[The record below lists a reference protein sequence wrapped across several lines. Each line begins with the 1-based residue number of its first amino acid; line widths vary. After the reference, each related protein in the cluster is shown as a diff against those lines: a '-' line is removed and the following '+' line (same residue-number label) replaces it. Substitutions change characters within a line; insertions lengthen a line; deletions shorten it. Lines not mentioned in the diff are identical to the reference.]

1 LMKFRVSE
9 SLVLTILLVYN
20 STQSS
25 VIAFSPITLILSLI
39 FALYLFIKNK
49 KNIDKLFVNFSL
61 LFFLVNIFLFFSLL
75 KFDIFLSGYMY
86 LKFLYAYLSIK
97 NIGLDFFKNIVKIGY
112 YGAIISLAF
121 FSFQIINYDFTFKFV
136 GFLQN
141 SFDFLT
147 FRNESFANNILFTVN
162 SSAEFRNS
170 GFMWEPKGFANFLI
184 ISIFFQ
190 LVIGSFKVF
199 NKKMLIML
207 IALITTFSTTGFIAL
222 FSLLIFYFLNKNL
235 KTSLIFFPIF
245 ILFSSIIFFNTD
257 FLYDKIVYELSLTKE
272 YENLLYQ
279 KKDYKD
285 DVYSLGRTG
294 SFIVDINDLKNR
306 PFFGYGFTR
315 ENRTQSDFVK
325 LIRVNGLS
333 DLLAVYGI
341 VGFILYFYMHHIFL
355 KKMQNQLNFKFAPI
369 ILITLI
375 IIYTASTLTSHPLWI
390 SFLFLSLVYKKI

>member
-1 LMKFRVSE
+1 MKFRVSE

-25 VIAFSPITLILSLI
+25 VVAFSPITLILSLL

-49 KNIDKLFVNFSL
+49 KNIDKLFINFSL
-61 LFFLVNIFLFFSLL
+61 IFFSVSIFLFFSLSR
-75 KFDIFLSGYMY
+75 FDIFLSGYMY

-112 YGAIISLAF
+112 YGSIISLIF
-121 FSFQIINYDFTFKFV
+121 FFFQIINYDLTFKFV

-141 SFDFLT
+141 SFDFLS

-190 LVIGSFKVF
+190 LVIGSFRVF
-199 NKKMLIML
+199 SKKILIML

-279 KKDYKD
+279 KKDYED

-315 ENRTQSDFVK
+315 ENRTQSNFVK

-375 IIYTASTLTSHPLWI
+375 IIYTASTLTSHPLWM

>member
-1 LMKFRVSE
+1 MKFRVSE

-25 VIAFSPITLILSLI
+25 VVAFSPITLILSLL

-49 KNIDKLFVNFSL
+49 KNIDKLFVNFSS

-112 YGAIISLAF
+112 YGAIISLTF
-121 FSFQIINYDFTFKFV
+121 FFFQIINYDLTFKFV

-141 SFDFLT
+141 SFDFLS

-245 ILFSSIIFFNTD
+245 ILFSSIIFFNSD

-375 IIYTASTLTSHPLWI
+375 IIYTASTLTSHPLWM

>member
-1 LMKFRVSE
+1 MKFRVSE

-25 VIAFSPITLILSLI
+25 VIAFSPITLILSLL

-112 YGAIISLAF
+112 YGAIISLTF

-272 YENLLYQ
+272 YENLLYE

>member
-1 LMKFRVSE
+1 
-9 SLVLTILLVYN
+9 
-20 STQSS
+20 
-25 VIAFSPITLILSLI
+25 
-39 FALYLFIKNK
+39 
-49 KNIDKLFVNFSL
+49 
-61 LFFLVNIFLFFSLL
+61 
-75 KFDIFLSGYMY
+75 
-86 LKFLYAYLSIK
+86 LYAYLSIK

-112 YGAIISLAF
+112 YGAIISLTF
-121 FSFQIINYDFTFKFV
+121 FFFQIINYDLTFKFV

-141 SFDFLT
+141 SFDFLS

-245 ILFSSIIFFNTD
+245 ILFSSIIFFNSD

-375 IIYTASTLTSHPLWI
+375 IIYTASTLTSHPLWM

>member
-1 LMKFRVSE
+1 MKFRVSE

-25 VIAFSPITLILSLI
+25 VIAFSPITLILSLL

-245 ILFSSIIFFNTD
+245 ILFSSIIFFNSD

>member
-1 LMKFRVSE
+1 MKFRVSE

-25 VIAFSPITLILSLI
+25 VIAFSPITLILSLL

-245 ILFSSIIFFNTD
+245 ILFSSIIFFNSD

-375 IIYTASTLTSHPLWI
+375 IIYTASTLTSHPLWM

>member
-1 LMKFRVSE
+1 MKFRVSE

-25 VIAFSPITLILSLI
+25 VIAFSPITLILSLL

-112 YGAIISLAF
+112 YGAIISLTF

-272 YENLLYQ
+272 YENLLYE

-355 KKMQNQLNFKFAPI
+355 KKMQNQFNFKFAPI
-369 ILITLI
+369 ILIKLI

-390 SFLFLSLVYKKI
+390 SFLLLSLVYKKI

>member
-1 LMKFRVSE
+1 MKFRVSE

-25 VIAFSPITLILSLI
+25 VIAFSPITLILSLL

-245 ILFSSIIFFNTD
+245 ILSSSIIFFNTD

>member
-1 LMKFRVSE
+1 MKFRVSE

-25 VIAFSPITLILSLI
+25 VIAFSPITLILSLL

-272 YENLLYQ
+272 YENLLYE

>member
-1 LMKFRVSE
+1 MKFRVSE

-25 VIAFSPITLILSLI
+25 VVAFSPITLILSLL

-75 KFDIFLSGYMY
+75 KFDILLSGYMY

-112 YGAIISLAF
+112 YGAIISLTF
-121 FSFQIINYDFTFKFV
+121 FFFQIVNYDLTFKFV

-141 SFDFLT
+141 SFDFLS

-170 GFMWEPKGFANFLI
+170 GFMWEPKGFANFLV

-190 LVIGSFKVF
+190 LVIGSFKLF

-245 ILFSSIIFFNTD
+245 ILFSSIIFFNSD

-333 DLLAVYGI
+333 DLLAVYGV

-375 IIYTASTLTSHPLWI
+375 VIYTASTLTSHPLWM

>member
-1 LMKFRVSE
+1 MKFRVSE

-25 VIAFSPITLILSLI
+25 VVAFSPITLILSLL

-49 KNIDKLFVNFSL
+49 KNIDKLFINFSL
-61 LFFLVNIFLFFSLL
+61 IFFSVSIFLFFSLSR
-75 KFDIFLSGYMY
+75 FDIFLSGYMY

-112 YGAIISLAF
+112 YGSIISLIF
-121 FSFQIINYDFTFKFV
+121 FFFQIINYDLTFKFV

-141 SFDFLT
+141 SFDFLS

-190 LVIGSFKVF
+190 LVIGSFRVF
-199 NKKMLIML
+199 SKKILIML

-245 ILFSSIIFFNTD
+245 ILFSSIIFFNSD

-333 DLLAVYGI
+333 DLLAVYGV

-375 IIYTASTLTSHPLWI
+375 VIYTASTLTSHPLWM

>member
-1 LMKFRVSE
+1 MKFRVSE

-25 VIAFSPITLILSLI
+25 VVAFSPITLILSLL

-112 YGAIISLAF
+112 YGAIISLTF
-121 FSFQIINYDFTFKFV
+121 FFFQTINYDLTFKFV

-141 SFDFLT
+141 SFDFLS

-199 NKKMLIML
+199 SKKMLIML

-355 KKMQNQLNFKFAPI
+355 KKMQTQLNFKFAPI

-375 IIYTASTLTSHPLWI
+375 IIYTASTLTSHPFWM
-390 SFLFLSLVYKKI
+390 SFIFLSLVYKKI

>member
-1 LMKFRVSE
+1 MKFRVSE

-112 YGAIISLAF
+112 CGAIISLAF

>member
-1 LMKFRVSE
+1 MKFRVSE

-25 VIAFSPITLILSLI
+25 VIAFSPITLILSLL

>member
-1 LMKFRVSE
+1 MKFRVSE

-25 VIAFSPITLILSLI
+25 VVAFSPITLILSLL

-49 KNIDKLFVNFSL
+49 KNIDKLFINFSL
-61 LFFLVNIFLFFSLL
+61 IFFSVSIFLFFSLSR
-75 KFDIFLSGYMY
+75 FDIFLSGYMY

-112 YGAIISLAF
+112 YGSIISLIF
-121 FSFQIINYDFTFKFV
+121 FFFQIINYDLTFKFV

-141 SFDFLT
+141 SFDFLS

-190 LVIGSFKVF
+190 LVIGSFRVF
-199 NKKMLIML
+199 SKKILIML

-315 ENRTQSDFVK
+315 ENRTQSNFVK

-375 IIYTASTLTSHPLWI
+375 IIYTASTLTSHPLWM

>member
-1 LMKFRVSE
+1 MKFRVSE

-25 VIAFSPITLILSLI
+25 VIAFSPITLILSLL

-112 YGAIISLAF
+112 YGAIISLTF

-162 SSAEFRNS
+162 SSVSLEI
-170 GFMWEPKGFANFLI
+170 WIYKGLQ
-184 ISIFFQ
+184 IF
-190 LVIGSFKVF
+190 
-199 NKKMLIML
+199 
-207 IALITTFSTTGFIAL
+207 
-222 FSLLIFYFLNKNL
+222 
-235 KTSLIFFPIF
+235 
-245 ILFSSIIFFNTD
+245 
-257 FLYDKIVYELSLTKE
+257 
-272 YENLLYQ
+272 
-279 KKDYKD
+279 
-285 DVYSLGRTG
+285 
-294 SFIVDINDLKNR
+294 
-306 PFFGYGFTR
+306 
-315 ENRTQSDFVK
+315 
-325 LIRVNGLS
+325 
-333 DLLAVYGI
+333 
-341 VGFILYFYMHHIFL
+341 
-355 KKMQNQLNFKFAPI
+355 
-369 ILITLI
+369 
-375 IIYTASTLTSHPLWI
+375 
-390 SFLFLSLVYKKI
+390 

>member
-1 LMKFRVSE
+1 MKFRVSE

-25 VIAFSPITLILSLI
+25 VVAFSPITLILSLL

-245 ILFSSIIFFNTD
+245 ILFSSIIFFNSD

>member
-1 LMKFRVSE
+1 MKFRVSE

-25 VIAFSPITLILSLI
+25 VIAFSPITLILSLL

-97 NIGLDFFKNIVKIGY
+97 SIGLDFFKNIVKIGY
-112 YGAIISLAF
+112 YGAIISLTF
-121 FSFQIINYDFTFKFV
+121 FFFQIINYDLTFKFV

-141 SFDFLT
+141 SFDFLS

>member
-1 LMKFRVSE
+1 MKFRVSE

>member
-1 LMKFRVSE
+1 MKFRVSE

-25 VIAFSPITLILSLI
+25 VVAFSPITLILSLL

-75 KFDIFLSGYMY
+75 KFDILLSGYMY

-112 YGAIISLAF
+112 YGAIISLTF
-121 FSFQIINYDFTFKFV
+121 FFFQIVNYDLTFKFV

-141 SFDFLT
+141 SFDFLS

-170 GFMWEPKGFANFLI
+170 GFMWEPKGFVNFLV

-190 LVIGSFKVF
+190 LVIGSFKLF

-245 ILFSSIIFFNTD
+245 ILFSSIIFFNSD

-333 DLLAVYGI
+333 DLLAVYGV

-375 IIYTASTLTSHPLWI
+375 VIYTASTLTSHPLWM

>member
-1 LMKFRVSE
+1 MKFRVSE

-25 VIAFSPITLILSLI
+25 VVAFSPITLILSLL

-49 KNIDKLFVNFSL
+49 KNIDKLFVNFSS

-112 YGAIISLAF
+112 YGAIISLTF
-121 FSFQIINYDFTFKFV
+121 FFFQIINYDLTFKFV
-136 GFLQN
+136 GFLQK
-141 SFDFLT
+141 SFDFLS

-245 ILFSSIIFFNTD
+245 ILFSSIIFFNSD

-375 IIYTASTLTSHPLWI
+375 IIYTASTLTSHPLWM

>member
-1 LMKFRVSE
+1 MKFRVSE

-25 VIAFSPITLILSLI
+25 VIAFSPITLILSLL

-121 FSFQIINYDFTFKFV
+121 FFFQIINYDFTFKFV

>member
-1 LMKFRVSE
+1 MKFRVSE

-25 VIAFSPITLILSLI
+25 VIAFSPITLILSLL

-49 KNIDKLFVNFSL
+49 KNIDKLFVNFSS